1 VTYQETLDFLYPLH
15 RFGIKP
21 GLERVREL
29 LQMVG
34 SPEHR
39 LGTAV
44 HVAGTNGKGTVASL
58 LASMFRAAGLK
69 TALYTSPHLVDFT
82 ERMRIDGLPIPQE
95 RVAYYA
101 SLLKE
106 AVSEKNATFFEAT
119 TAIAFA
125 WFADEGVDVSVIETG
140 MGGRLDATNVVR
152 SSYAVITGIGLD
164 HTDWLG
170 TTIGAIAGEK
180 AAIIKP
186 GSRVFSSASGEES
199 LAQIRRAAEECDA
212 PLHLVGK
219 ECGVKVVESAIG
231 RLVVDL
237 QIGSKSFS
245 GLEAPLTGAFHSSSL
260 ALAVMVAVDA
270 GISEAAVRSGLL
282 GLHATGYRGRLE
294 LIASTPSVLLDVS
307 HNAYGVKAT
316 VDALLPFIARYDRV
330 SVLLGLA
337 SDKNARAIIRELLRL
352 ECRFVVVDIPS
363 ERSVPAEELQ
373 EICRQE
379 GGEGA
384 VAVAHSVGEG
394 MRRLLRESSPL
405 SLVLVTGSFYLAGA
419 LLDYVKTTVRAEDGE
434 GDQL

>member
-1 VTYQETLDFLYPLH
+1 MTYQETLDFLYPLH

-29 LQMVG
+29 LQVVG
-34 SPEHR
+34 SPEKR
-39 LGTAV
+39 LGIVV

-58 LASMFRAAGLK
+58 IAAMFRAAGLK

-82 ERMRIDGLPIPQE
+82 ERMRLDGLPIPEE

-106 AVSEKNATFFEAT
+106 PVLEKSATFFEVA

-140 MGGRLDATNVVR
+140 MGGRLDATNVVQ
-152 SSYAVITGIGLD
+152 SNYAVITGIGFD

-170 TTIGAIAGEK
+170 TTLGAIAGEK

-186 GSRVFSSASGEES
+186 CSRVFSSVSGEES
-199 LAQIRRAAEECDA
+199 LAPIRRAAEECDA

-219 ECGVKVVESAIG
+219 ESRVRVVESAIG

-237 QIGSKSFS
+237 QIGSKRFA
-245 GLEAPLTGAFHSSSL
+245 GLEAPLTGGFHSSNM
-260 ALAVMVAVDA
+260 ALAVMVAVDR
-270 GISEAAVRSGLL
+270 GLSEAAVRSGLL
-282 GLHATGYRGRLE
+282 GLRDTGYRGRLE
-294 LIASTPSVLLDVS
+294 LIGSTPAVLLDVS
-307 HNAYGVKAT
+307 HNADGVRAT
-316 VDALLPFIARYDRV
+316 VDALLPFIGSYDRI

-337 SDKNARAIIRELLRL
+337 SDKDAPSIIRELLRL

-363 ERSVPAEELQ
+363 GRSVPAEELL
-373 EICRQE
+373 ELCRRE
-379 GGEGA
+379 GGEVS
-384 VAVAHSVGEG
+384 VANSVGEG
-394 MRRLLRESSPL
+394 MDRLLQESSPT
-405 SLVLVTGSFYLAGA
+405 SLVLATGSFYLAGA
-419 LLDYVKTTVRAEDGE
+419 LVEHLTDW
-434 GDQL
+434 